1 MANIQKILFIAAASL
16 TACLYSF
23 AQKSMNADDFAAKIS
38 FAKTVV
44 NVGTISKDTT
54 DMHFQFPFVNTGNAP
69 LVLTYVH
76 PSCSCMRVEYPRQPI
91 APGDSG
97 RISTIFLPSTIHEK
111 DFKRHIL
118 IKSNAEQ
125 PPVRLFIVGKFKD

>member
-1 MANIQKILFIAAASL
+1 MRKFILFVTAGTIAF
-16 TACLYSF
+16 LYPF
-23 AQKSMNADDFAAKIS
+23 AQKPANVDDFAAKIS
-38 FAKTVV
+38 FAKTVE
-44 NVGTISKDTT
+44 NVGIVSRDTA
-54 DMHFQFPFVNTGNAP
+54 DIHFDFTFVNTGNAP

-76 PSCSCMRVEYPRQPI
+76 PSCSCMRLEYPRRPI

-97 RISTIFLPSTIHEK
+97 RISTVFLPSTIHQK

-125 PPVRLFIVGKFKD
+125 PPVRLFIIGKIKD